1 MACNLSNASFEI
13 ITLSIDIPAS
23 SEFVLLLSTFSPRR
37 SLESSETLFSF
48 LLAAVY
54 AAYWLEL
61 EINRESVIL
70 NAPSP
75 PCLAY
80 AKCLAITVPKKR
92 LAKIIKK

>member
-1 MACNLSNASFEI
+1 M

-23 SEFVLLLSTFSPRR
+23 SELDLLLSTFSPRR
-37 SLESSETLFSF
+37 SFESSDTLFSF

-61 EINRESVIL
+61 EINRESVII
-70 NAPSP
+70 NAPLP

-80 AKCLAITVPKKR
+80 AILIANIVPKKI